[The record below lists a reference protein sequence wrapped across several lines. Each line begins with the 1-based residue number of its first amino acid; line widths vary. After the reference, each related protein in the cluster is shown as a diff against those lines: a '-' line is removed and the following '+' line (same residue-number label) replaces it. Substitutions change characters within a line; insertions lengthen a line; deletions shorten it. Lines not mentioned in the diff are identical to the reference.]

1 MRRLTLRGD
10 VSIGPLTPDHAP
22 NMFAW
27 MEDPEVSANVGLSR
41 PASLENTRAWIAA
54 ALSGTTVCP
63 YAIIVAGRHVGNV
76 ILDQRDSHLESARLS
91 VYVGPR
97 ESRGSGVGVT
107 GMYLALQDGF
117 AAHGLNKVWL
127 TVHAR
132 NSRAICAYARLG
144 FEVEGVLRD
153 GFLLAGE
160 RLSALYMG
168 LLRKDF
174 LALETDV
181 A

>member
-1 MRRLTLRGD
+1 MRRLTLRDD
-10 VSIGPLTPDHAP
+10 VTIGPLTLDHAP
-22 NMFAW
+22 GMFAW

-41 PASLENTRAWIAA
+41 SPSLEKTRAWIAA
-54 ALSGTTVCP
+54 SLSGTAVRP
-63 YAIIVAGRHVGNV
+63 YAIFVAGQHVGNV
-76 ILDQRDSHLESARLS
+76 VFDQHDSHLASARLS

-107 GMYLALQDGF
+107 GMYLALKDVF
-117 AAHGLNKVWL
+117 AVRDLHKVWL

-132 NSRAICAYARLG
+132 NSRAICAYTRLG

-160 RLSALYMG
+160 RLPALYMG
-168 LLRKDF
+168 LLRRDF
-174 LALETDV
+174 LAVETDV

>member
-10 VSIGPLTPDHAP
+10 VSIGPLGHDHAP
-22 NMFAW
+22 NMLAW
-27 MEDPEVSANVGLSR
+27 MQDPEISGNVGLVGA
-41 PASLENTRAWIAA
+41 PSLERTQAWIAA
-54 ALSGTTVCP
+54 ALSGTSVWP
-63 YAIIVAGRHVGNV
+63 YGIFLAGRHVGNV
-76 ILDQRDSHLESARLS
+76 VLDQRDAHLASARLS

-97 ESRGSGVGVT
+97 EARGAGVGVT
-107 GMYLALQDGF
+107 GMYLTLRDAF
-117 AAHGLNKVWL
+117 AERGLHKVWL

-144 FEVEGVLRD
+144 FEVEGVLRE

-168 LLRKDF
+168 LLRADF
-174 LALETDV
+174 MALETDV